1 MKSYLKIILSIF
13 IASLSLAIIAAIVSA
28 VVMVF
33 KGEFDIRG
41 ITLPFV
47 FAWFGFLIFGIP
59 GSIIWLIS
67 FLALKRSPLEKA
79 KRHYV
84 AVVISIIV
92 CTPIVMYIESGINL
106 KAIGESLFLLVFI
119 IPVALTGLF
128 IHWFLFVREKT

>member
-1 MKSYLKIILSIF
+1 MKSYLKIISSIF
-13 IASLSLAIIAAIVSA
+13 IASLSLAIITALISA
-28 VVMVF
+28 LVMIF

-41 ITLPFV
+41 ITIPFV

-67 FLALKRSPLEKA
+67 FVALKVSSLEKT

-92 CTPIVMYIESGINL
+92 CTPIVAYIESGINFS
-106 KAIGESLFLLVFI
+106 AIGESLFLLVFI

-128 IHWFLFVREKT
+128 IHWFLFIREKT